1 MVKKSLY
8 PLKFGP
14 IPGERVWGG
23 DYLKKKLFQDSE
35 NSLPIGESLD
45 LCGLEGESTA
55 VVNGFLVG
63 NTIDEVIET
72 YLGDVVGDDK
82 YDRFGN
88 LLPIIVKRLDVK
100 DYLSIQV
107 HPDNLTAME
116 RYESYGKNEMW
127 YIMDA
132 DPDAVLYLGLK
143 RDSSAS
149 EVYEKCKDGTISGLL
164 NKVKPK
170 RGEYYLIKSGCIH
183 SCHGVRLVEISQAS
197 DITYRLYDW
206 EKEKEKSGIP
216 FARRE
221 THLDESID
229 IIDYNKYDVDSNR
242 FFPKNAAE
250 GKNGFGRQE
259 IIECTP
265 DSGLLVFDTQDY
277 MVRQLDFDGPV
288 RVFTDKF
295 DSFIVY
301 ICLSGSADILYGGEK
316 IRLSDG
322 ETALVPAAADDF
334 LISPCGNACRLMECY
349 LPKMEEI
356 DDYINPG
363 ASPFNED
370 DKESYDFDA

>member
-55 VVNGFLVG
+55 VVNGFLAG

-132 DPDAVLYLGLK
+132 DPDAVLYLGGFPQKTPEPVPEAK
-143 RDSSAS
+143 R
-149 EVYEKCKDGTISGLL
+149 
-164 NKVKPK
+164 
-170 RGEYYLIKSGCIH
+170 
-183 SCHGVRLVEISQAS
+183 
-197 DITYRLYDW
+197 
-206 EKEKEKSGIP
+206 KEL
-216 FARRE
+216 RR
-221 THLDESID
+221 
-229 IIDYNKYDVDSNR
+229 Y
-242 FFPKNAAE
+242 A
-250 GKNGFGRQE
+250 
-259 IIECTP
+259 
-265 DSGLLVFDTQDY
+265 
-277 MVRQLDFDGPV
+277 
-288 RVFTDKF
+288 
-295 DSFIVY
+295 
-301 ICLSGSADILYGGEK
+301 
-316 IRLSDG
+316 
-322 ETALVPAAADDF
+322 DF
-334 LISPCGNACRLMECY
+334 LEQYMGMDEEAFN
-349 LPKMEEI
+349 EEI
-356 DDYINPG
+356 DTQVKEYVKQQEVLDLIAGEENITVSDDEIDEWVEQNAQAQQMTADELKEQYSEDELKEQ
-363 ASPFNED
+363 ALNEKVISWLWD
-370 DKESYDFDA
+370 EAKVTSESSDNE